1 MIRVVE
7 ILGVYYRNKGPL
19 MWFLVSMV
27 PQMSGPG
34 EAVFVLLSADD
45 LIIMKKVDL
54 CRSVSL
60 RMELHCRNCNYNFIN
75 RKSNPDGLMRS
86 FKTCVKEQ

>member
-1 MIRVVE
+1 MGCELLSEMIRVVE

-45 LIIMKKVDL
+45 LMIMKKVDL
-54 CRSVSL
+54 CRSVS
-60 RMELHCRNCNYNFIN
+60 F
-75 RKSNPDGLMRS
+75 KDGIPLP
-86 FKTCVKEQ
+86 QL